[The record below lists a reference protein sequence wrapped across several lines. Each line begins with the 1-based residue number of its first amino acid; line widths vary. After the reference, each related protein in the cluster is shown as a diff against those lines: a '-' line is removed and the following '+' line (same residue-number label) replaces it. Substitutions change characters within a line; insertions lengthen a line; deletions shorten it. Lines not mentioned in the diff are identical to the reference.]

1 MLNKKRNIL
10 LVVVSIFFLLQP
22 VVAQQPSRMLT
33 LDQALEI
40 ARKESPDALNAKQ
53 AFRSSYWQYRSF
65 KGAYL
70 PNVEMEAIIP
80 NLNRTITKTTNSITG
95 VENFT
100 PQQYMNYSANLSI
113 SQRIGLTGG
122 TLSLNTGLQRLE
134 NYFDTMSS
142 LSYYST
148 PINIRLDQPIFQ
160 YNRFKWERKIQP
172 LVYSLAKRQYL
183 EDIEQVNL
191 TATNYFFYLLQA
203 QIEKRIADVYLANYD
218 TLYKIAEGR
227 FQLGKIAQN
236 ELLTL
241 KLRVLNGRAAVENAQ
256 LNLDQSLYRFRSFL
270 RIKDTVPI
278 VLIPPAGLTY
288 FIVDP
293 NRAVEL
299 ADANSSKSLDFNR
312 RELEA
317 ASAVNQAKMDGRF
330 DATLTA
336 IFGYNK
342 SAGDIQEAYKSPLDQ
357 EVVTLGMRMPIL
369 DWGVARGHIKQAES
383 NQEIENNKVAQ
394 ERIDFRRQ
402 VYLLGVQFNMQK
414 NQVMIA
420 SLADTVARQ
429 TYEVTKGRYLIGK
442 NITITELNTAQTET
456 DAAQRDYYSALK
468 TYWST
473 YFELRKSTLYDFIK
487 NEPIIFNWED
497 VKP

>member
-1 MLNKKRNIL
+1 
-10 LVVVSIFFLLQP
+10 
-22 VVAQQPSRMLT
+22 
-33 LDQALEI
+33 
-40 ARKESPDALNAKQ
+40 
-53 AFRSSYWQYRSF
+53 
-65 KGAYL
+65 
-70 PNVEMEAIIP
+70 MEATIP
-80 NLNRTITKTTNSITG
+80 NLNRTISKTTNPVTG
-95 VENFT
+95 VESFT
-100 PQQYMNYSANLSI
+100 AQQYTNFIGSLSI
-113 SQRIGLTGG
+113 SQRIGFTGG
-122 TLSLNTGLQRLE
+122 SLSLNTGLERIE
-134 NYFDTMSS
+134 NYFKDSTAT
-142 LSYYST
+142 SYYST

-160 YNRFKWERKIQP
+160 YNAFKWERKIQP
-172 LVYSLAKRQYL
+172 LVYDIAKRRYL

-191 TATNYFFYLLQA
+191 TLTNYFFNLLQA
-203 QIEKRIADVYLANYD
+203 QIEKKISEVYLANYD

-241 KLRVLNGRAAVENAQ
+241 KLRVLNGRAAVENAG

-270 RIKDTVPI
+270 RINDTIPL

-293 NRAVEL
+293 NRAVGL
-299 ADANSSKSLDFNR
+299 ADANSSRSLDFKR

-317 ASAVNQAKMDGRF
+317 ASMVNKAKMDGRF
-330 DATLTA
+330 DANLTA
-336 IFGYNK
+336 IFGYNQ
-342 SAGDIQEAYKSPLDQ
+342 SALTVPEAYKSPLDQ
-357 EVVTLGMRMPIL
+357 EIVSLGVRLPIL
-369 DWGVARGHIKQAES
+369 DWGVARGHIKESES
-383 NQEIENNKVAQ
+383 NEEIEKNKVAQ
-394 ERIDFRRQ
+394 ERIDFKRQ

-429 TYEVTKGRYLIGK
+429 TYDVTKGRYLIGK

-473 YFELRKSTLYDFIK
+473 YFDLRKLTLYDFIN
-487 NEPIIFNWED
+487 NEPLRFNWDE

>member
-1 MLNKKRNIL
+1 MSFLNKIL
-10 LVVVSIFFLLQP
+10 YLFTGLILIIP
-22 VVAQQPSRMLT
+22 ITAYAQQTPRSLT
-33 LDQALEI
+33 LEEALEI
-40 ARKESPDALNAKQ
+40 ARKDSPDALNAKQ

-70 PNVEMEAIIP
+70 PNIGMSAEIP
-80 NLNRTITKTTNSITG
+80 NINRTINKTTNPTTG
-95 VENFT
+95 AEIYT
-100 PQQYMNYSANLSI
+100 PQQFTNFSSYLSI
-113 SQRIGLTGG
+113 SQRIGFTGG
-122 TLSLNTGLQRLE
+122 SLSLNTGLERIQ
-134 NYFDTMSS
+134 NYFTDSTSI
-142 LSYYST
+142 SYYST
-148 PINIRLDQPIFQ
+148 PINIEFNQPIFK
-160 YNRFKWERKIQP
+160 YNAFKWERKIQP
-172 LVYSLAKRQYL
+172 MVYDIAKRKYL

-191 TATNYFFYLLQA
+191 TATNYFFNLLQA
-203 QIEKRIADVYLANYD
+203 QIEKKIAEVYLANYD

-241 KLRVLNGRAAVENAQ
+241 KLRVLNGRAAVENAG

-293 NRAVEL
+293 DRAVEL
-299 ADANSSKSLDFNR
+299 AVANSSQSLDFNR

-317 ASAVNQAKMDGRF
+317 ASSVNKAKMDGRF
-330 DATLTA
+330 DANLRA
-336 IFGYNK
+336 IFGYNQTAPTL
-342 SAGDIQEAYKSPLDQ
+342 STAYKSPLDQ
-357 EVVTLGMRMPIL
+357 EIVTLGVTLPIL
-369 DWGVARGHIKQAES
+369 DWGVARGQIKVAES
-383 NQEIENNKVAQ
+383 NEEIEKNKVTQ
-394 ERIDFRRQ
+394 ERIDFKRQ

-442 NITITELNTAQTET
+442 NITITELNTAQSET
-456 DAAQRDYYSALK
+456 DGAQRDYYSALK

-473 YFELRKSTLYDFIK
+473 YFDLRKLTLYDFIR
-487 NEPIIFNWED
+487 NEPLQFSWED